1 MDINLRIEQNLHP
14 LCTDNKRPFKS
25 GYKFHGSQRKREIN
39 QFYISRVKEKKKI
52 LLLQDK
58 QNIS

>member
-39 QFYISRVKEKKKI
+39 QFYISRVKEKKN
-52 LLLQDK
+52 LT
-58 QNIS
+58 SPG